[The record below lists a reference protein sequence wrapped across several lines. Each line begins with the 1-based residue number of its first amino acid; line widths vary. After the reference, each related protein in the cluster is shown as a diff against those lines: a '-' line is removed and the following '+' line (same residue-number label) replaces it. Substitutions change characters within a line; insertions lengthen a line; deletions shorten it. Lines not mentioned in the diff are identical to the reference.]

1 MLRTG
6 FLIVTVSATTGYA
19 VQFVGAGTLT
29 VTPAPLTVTANS
41 FDKQYGD
48 SYTFAGTE
56 FSTSGLVNGDSVRTC
71 RAAALRRRRP
81 SSTDKL
87 ICITPQESDQMQPT
101 AEADRR

>member
-56 FSTSGLVNGDSVRTC
+56 FSTSGLVTATASEPVEQRRCGDGD
-71 RAAALRRRRP
+71 RP
-81 SSTDKL
+81 R
-87 ICITPQESDQMQPT
+87 PT
-101 AEADRR
+101 N